1 VSSNPWLTLA
11 LFIGICSSV
20 AVVGSVWT
28 STSVKTWYVRLRK
41 PSFNPPAWLFA
52 PVWSLLYLMMATS
65 AWLVWRNA
73 GWSVPRPAFIL
84 FFVQLGFN
92 LAWSGLFF
100 GLHRPGLAFFDILL
114 LLAAIVATA
123 ITFRLFSE
131 LAFWLLIPYAAW
143 VAFASLLNFEIWR
156 LNPSPTRNKSTA

>member
-1 VSSNPWLTLA
+1 
-11 LFIGICSSV
+11 
-20 AVVGSVWT
+20 VWT

-52 PVWSLLYLMMATS
+52 PVWLLLYLMMATS

-73 GWSVPRPAFIL
+73 GWSVPRPVFIL